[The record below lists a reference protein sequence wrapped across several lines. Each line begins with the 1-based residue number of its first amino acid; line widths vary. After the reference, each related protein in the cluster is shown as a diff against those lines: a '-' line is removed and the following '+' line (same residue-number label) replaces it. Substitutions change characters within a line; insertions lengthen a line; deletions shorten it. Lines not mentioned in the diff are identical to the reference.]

1 MSQHTVDEQALQ
13 ITHWA
18 QSGGRSGG
26 RSAYHGRGRR
36 RGRSGSDKSTI
47 ECYNCH
53 ELGHF
58 EWECPKK
65 GKDSRANYAEASE
78 EMLLMAYMDTNEAGR
93 DHIWFLDSGCSNHI
107 CGKRDMFLDFDNNFR
122 ESVKLGNDSSLTVYG
137 KGNIRIEIK
146 GIIQV
151 IT

>member
-1 MSQHTVDEQALQ
+1 MSQHTVDERALQ
-13 ITHWA
+13 ITHGA

-93 DHIWFLDSGCSNHI
+93 DHI
-107 CGKRDMFLDFDNNFR
+107 
-122 ESVKLGNDSSLTVYG
+122 
-137 KGNIRIEIK
+137 
-146 GIIQV
+146 
-151 IT
+151 